1 MIVNDKSKTM
11 EVKFCDV
18 PNGEVFMEDGA
29 YYLAIEGIL
38 DDLGYRKNA
47 VNLTDG
53 EVTYFE
59 CDEMVIWVKATLT
72 VENR

>member
-11 EVKFCDV
+11 KVKFCDV
-18 PNGEVFMEDGA
+18 PNGEVFMEDGV
-29 YYLAIEGIL
+29 YYLAIEEIF

-47 VNLTDG
+47 VNLTVG
-53 EVTYFE
+53 EVTYFD
-59 CDEMVIWVKATLT
+59 CNEMVIWVKATLT

>member
-1 MIVNDKSKTM
+1 MIINDRPKTR

-18 PNGEVFMEDGA
+18 PNGEVFMEDGV

>member
-1 MIVNDKSKTM
+1 MIVNDKSKTR

-38 DDLGYRKNA
+38 DDLGFRKNA
-47 VNLTDG
+47 VSLTEG
-53 EVTYFE
+53 EVTYFD
-59 CDEMVIWVKATLT
+59 CNDMVIWVKATLT

>member
-11 EVKFCDV
+11 EVTFCVV

-38 DDLGYRKNA
+38 DDLGFCKNA